1 MTKRLDRRARGGGEG
16 AGPRQTPREKRLA
29 RKQEREEPPVLRT
42 PTTDQLL
49 IDVLADGAEL
59 SRLRKRLVAMSAN
72 AEAGE
77 GASPKVES
85 LEAVLPD
92 AKSGDVVSGHEA
104 ARVKVSG
111 VAVSGEAV
119 AGVVRVLATTSG
131 RGQAAIVLAGQAG
144 CRVVCQVLDEFA
156 AGLVRAHVAGTRVE
170 VVCAASFPE
179 QSFDLVALA
188 LDHRTETELTRELV
202 QAGAMAVVPG
212 GRLVCATGKAD
223 DQLIHGELKRLFE
236 KVTRL
241 PLAKGC
247 VYLATR
253 GETLGKLKEYE
264 ATFAFRDGREEET
277 GGRLIELISRPGV
290 FSHRR
295 LDAGARALLTVA
307 TVGEAERVIDIGCG
321 TGAVALAL
329 AARSPGSVV
338 LAIDSSARAVDCTA
352 RAAVKN
358 ALTNVQ
364 TKRTAT
370 GEIDE
375 PGTWTVVL
383 GNPPYFADYRIAE
396 LFVMTAARALAPGGR
411 VYMVTKTPGWFV
423 TRMEEL
429 FQQVESV
436 ESGAYFVV
444 CGRKAGG
451 KTGGSQK

>member
-16 AGPRQTPREKRLA
+16 AAGPRQTPREKRLA

-59 SRLRKRLVAMSAN
+59 SRLRTRGVTGSPV
-72 AEAGE
+72 EISPGAG
-77 GASPKVES
+77 SPGE
-85 LEAVLPD
+85 D
-92 AKSGDVVSGHEA
+92 AA
-104 ARVKVSG
+104 
-111 VAVSGEAV
+111 
-119 AGVVRVLATTSG
+119 AGVLRVLATTSG

-202 QAGAMAVVPG
+202 QAGALAVVPG

-223 DQLIHGELKRLFE
+223 DQLIHGEFKRLFE

-253 GETLGKLKEYE
+253 GESLGKLKEYE

-358 ALTNVQ
+358 GLTNVQ

-451 KTGGSQK
+451 KAGGSQKSKGKSQK